1 MSTVSYKKVKVIL
14 KRSKIGVKKS
24 LRKTLAALGLNK
36 INQERIYD
44 ANPSV
49 MGMIKKVNYLIE
61 FEKLE
66 AKDES

>member
-1 MSTVSYKKVKVIL
+1 MSKDNNAKVKVIL
-14 KRSKIGVKKS
+14 KRSHIGVKKS
-24 LRKTLAALGLNK
+24 LRKTLTALGLNK

-44 ANPSV
+44 ATPSV
-49 MGMIKKVNYLIE
+49 MGMLKKVNYLIE